1 MKMLLDTKVDASK
14 EKVWQ
19 IISNI
24 EGSADVISGIEG
36 IEILDKPTN
45 GLVGLKWEETRI
57 MFGKTAT
64 EVMWITESEKNQHYK
79 TRAEGPGVI
88 YETTLAV
95 ADDGPKTSL
104 SMQFESE
111 ATSLGSR
118 ILSGLM
124 SFFIKK
130 SMSDAIEQD
139 LVDIKAAAEKL

>member
-1 MKMLLDTKVDASK
+1 MKMLIETKVDASK
-14 EKVWQ
+14 DKVWQ

-24 EGSADVISGIEG
+24 EGSAEVISGIEG
-36 IEILDKPTN
+36 IDILEKPTN

-64 EVMWITESEKNQHYK
+64 EVMWITEAEKNKHYK

-88 YETTLAV
+88 YETTMAV
-95 ADDGPKTSL
+95 ADDGSNTSL

-111 ATSLGSR
+111 ATSFGSR
-118 ILSGLM
+118 IFSGLM

-130 SMSDAIEQD
+130 SMRNAIEQD